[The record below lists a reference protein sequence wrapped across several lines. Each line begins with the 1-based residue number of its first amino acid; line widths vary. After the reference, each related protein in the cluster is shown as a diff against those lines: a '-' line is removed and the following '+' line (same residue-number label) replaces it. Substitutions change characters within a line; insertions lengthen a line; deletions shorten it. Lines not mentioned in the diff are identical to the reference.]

1 MSRSQHLSE
10 LKLQTQSFDVVV
22 IGAGITGAGIALEA
36 AASGLKTLV
45 LEQQDFAWGSSSR
58 SSKMVHGGL
67 RYLAGGHLSLARSA
81 VQERQRMLTEAPG
94 LVTPM
99 HYVMP
104 HYKGEFP
111 GPRLFRLLLRLY
123 NRFAGVATLPPLQP
137 SQVPL
142 WVPGL
147 NSENLTAASIFT
159 DAVTDDTR
167 LVQRLLAEAGAKG
180 ALYLNYVKALEL
192 QRASDTSRQIC
203 GLTAQAEE
211 DTEPFTIK
219 TQLVIAA
226 TGAWSGQFQP
236 ALEKQL
242 FIRPLR
248 GSHLV
253 LPWQRLPVNCSVTA
267 FHPQDR
273 RPVFA
278 FPWLGQTV
286 LGTTDLD
293 HNEDLAEEPAI
304 NQSEVNYLLAM
315 AAHLFPESELKSG
328 DILSSWAGV
337 RPVISSQKN
346 GGRKLAPSGESREH
360 SISSDNGLIN
370 IAGGKLTTFRL
381 IAREALSLG
390 LSAAHGQALRN
401 NQLRVFNPAP
411 DLQKPDSVS
420 HKTWARLR
428 GYYGPDLPALL
439 AAGPLEPVLGTSIQH
454 NPAIDL
460 IWAELCYACQ
470 SEQVRHLD
478 DLLLRRTR
486 IGLLTPQ
493 GAAAL
498 LPQIKSHCQPLL
510 GWSES
515 HWHNEVE
522 RYLAI
527 WRGYYS
533 LPQEAG

>member
-1 MSRSQHLSE
+1 MSRSQQLSE
-10 LKLQTQSFDVVV
+10 LKQQTQSFDVVV

-67 RYLAGGHLSLARSA
+67 RYLAGGHLRLARSA
-81 VQERQRMLTEAPG
+81 VQERQRMLVEAPG

-123 NRFAGVATLPPLQP
+123 NRFAGAATLPPLQP
-137 SQVPL
+137 AQVPL

-147 NSENLTAASIFT
+147 NSKNLAAASVFT

-167 LVQRLLAEAGAKG
+167 LVQRLLAEARAKG
-180 ALYLNYVKALEL
+180 ALCLNYVKVLDL
-192 QRASDTSRQIC
+192 QRNADGQQQIC
-203 GLTAQAEE
+203 GLLAQAEE

-219 TQLVIAA
+219 TPLVMAA
-226 TGAWSGQFQP
+226 TGAWSSQFSS
-236 ALEKQL
+236 AEKSQ
-242 FIRPLR
+242 FPTRPLR

-253 LPWQRLPVNCSVTA
+253 LPWQRLPVDCSVTA

-293 HNEDLAEEPAI
+293 HNENLAQEPAI
-304 NQSEVNYLLAM
+304 SQSEVDYLMAV
-315 AAHLFPESELKSG
+315 AAHLFPASELKPA
-328 DILSSWAGV
+328 DVLSSWAGV
-337 RPVISSQKN
+337 RPVISTQEDN
-346 GGRKLAPSGESREH
+346 GSKRSPSGESREH
-360 SISSDNGLIN
+360 KINNDNGLIT
-370 IAGGKLTTFRL
+370 IAGGKLTTFRV
-381 IAREALSLG
+381 IAREALKMG
-390 LSAAHGQALRN
+390 LSEGPKQKLRDN
-401 NQLRVFNPAP
+401 RLRVFNPAP
-411 DLQKPDSVS
+411 ELQKPARIS
-420 HKTWARLR
+420 HKTWTRLR

-439 AAGPLEPVLGTSIQH
+439 AAGPLEPVLGASVVH

-460 IWAELCYACQ
+460 TWAELCYACQ
-470 SEQVRHLD
+470 SEQVKHLD

-486 IGLLTPQ
+486 LGLLIAD
-493 GAAAL
+493 GATVL
-498 LPQIKSHCQPLL
+498 LPQIKSRCRPLL

-515 HWHNEVE
+515 HWQNEVE
-522 RYLAI
+522 RYRTI
-527 WRGYYS
+527 WRSYYS
-533 LPQEAG
+533 LPPGTA